1 MNQNGGSLPDRR
13 DLYDPVLHI
22 VLYKPEIPYN
32 AGAAGRTCVAVG
44 AKLWLVR
51 PLGFRIDNRYMRR
64 AGLDYWPHLIWEVAD
79 DWDDLIARLPDRRP
93 WFFSKTASRGYTD
106 VAYQRGDVLVF
117 GSESAGLPQAMLEPN
132 SDRAL
137 RIPIRPQ
144 TRSLNLS
151 VSVGVVAF
159 EAQRQ
164 WGKPPGHNP

>member
-117 GSESAGLPQAMLEPN
+117 GSESAGLPQAMLEPK
-132 SDRAL
+132 L
-137 RIPIRPQ
+137 RPRLAHSHPPANKEPQ
-144 TRSLNLS
+144 PLGQRGGCGVRGPTPMGKAPRS
-151 VSVGVVAF
+151 
-159 EAQRQ
+159 
-164 WGKPPGHNP
+164 